1 MSADIYTL
9 HTFQSARKF
18 AERAGVSDAQAFARI
33 REAQRLGGQGNA
45 VVGELLQLSIQRR
58 AISRPTTPGG
68 AA

>member
-1 MSADIYTL
+1 MTAEIYTL

-18 AERAGVSDAQAFARI
+18 AARAGVSDAQAFARI
-33 REAQRLGGQGNA
+33 REAQRHGEQGNQ

-58 AISRPTTPGG
+58 GTSRPTPPGG